1 MSEQKKVFI
10 FDDNTDILEL
20 CTFILEDA
28 GYEIKTSSTSNN
40 IIDQVAAYI
49 PDIIF
54 MDNWLPDVGGI
65 EATRELK
72 SHDELKN
79 IPVIYFSANNDVMSL
94 ADQAGAD
101 GYLSKPFDIQELE
114 NIYLNIY
121 RPKVAGYSYKNPWY
135 S

>member
-1 MSEQKKVFI
+1 MAEQKKVFI

-40 IIDQVAAYI
+40 IIDQVMAYI

-65 EATRELK
+65 DATRALK
-72 SHDELKN
+72 SDETLKN

-114 NIYLNIY
+114 NIILKHL
-121 RPKVAGYSYKNPWY
+121 PS
-135 S
+135 

>member
-1 MSEQKKVFI
+1 MAEQKKVFI

-40 IIDQVAAYI
+40 IIDQVMAYV

-65 EATRELK
+65 DATRALK
-72 SHDELKN
+72 SDETLKN

-114 NIYLNIY
+114 NIILKHL
-121 RPKVAGYSYKNPWY
+121 PV
-135 S
+135 

>member
-72 SHDELKN
+72 SHDQLKS

-114 NIYLNIY
+114 NIILKHL
-121 RPKVAGYSYKNPWY
+121 PA
-135 S
+135 

>member
-1 MSEQKKVFI
+1 MAEQKKVFI

-40 IIDQVAAYI
+40 IIEQVMAYI

-65 EATRELK
+65 DATRALK
-72 SHDELKN
+72 SDEKLKN

-114 NIYLNIY
+114 NIILKHL
-121 RPKVAGYSYKNPWY
+121 PA
-135 S
+135 

>member
-1 MSEQKKVFI
+1 MAEQKKVFI
-10 FDDNTDILEL
+10 FDDNSDILEL

-40 IIDQVAAYI
+40 IIDQVSAYI

-72 SHDELKN
+72 SHDQLKN

-114 NIYLNIY
+114 NIILKHL
-121 RPKVAGYSYKNPWY
+121 PA
-135 S
+135 

>member
-1 MSEQKKVFI
+1 MAEQKKVFI

-40 IIDQVAAYI
+40 IIDQVSSYT

-72 SHDELKN
+72 GHDTLKN

-114 NIYLNIY
+114 NIIL
-121 RPKVAGYSYKNPWY
+121 KHLSK
-135 S
+135 

>member
-1 MSEQKKVFI
+1 MAQQKKVFI

-40 IIDQVAAYI
+40 IIDQVMAYI

-65 EATRELK
+65 DATRALK
-72 SHDELKN
+72 SDEKLKN

-114 NIYLNIY
+114 NIILKHL
-121 RPKVAGYSYKNPWY
+121 PA
-135 S
+135 

>member
-1 MSEQKKVFI
+1 MIEQKKVFI

-40 IIDQVAAYI
+40 IIDQVSAYI

-72 SHDELKN
+72 THEVLKN

-114 NIYLNIY
+114 NIILKHL
-121 RPKVAGYSYKNPWY
+121 PA
-135 S
+135 